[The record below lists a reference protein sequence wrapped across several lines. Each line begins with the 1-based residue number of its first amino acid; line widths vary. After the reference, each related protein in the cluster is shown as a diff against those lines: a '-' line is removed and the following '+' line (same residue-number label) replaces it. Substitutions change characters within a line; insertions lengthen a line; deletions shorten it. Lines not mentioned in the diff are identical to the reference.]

1 MSQHT
6 GEKTPESSDAVWDAD
21 IHIQRPIYGIDD
33 RPESIWESILYG
45 WQHTLVDISPFVLP
59 LAIAGAVQMSAGE
72 TARFINFCLFAMG
85 IATLIQTTFGNRL
98 PIIQGPSATLTGT
111 LAPVAAQFG
120 LGVMWG
126 SAFVGGLIEMLVG
139 ASRIL
144 RFLRRFFPPVVSG
157 VVIVCIGL
165 ALGQLAVK
173 LTIGN
178 GALENF
184 LYAGGVMVLIF
195 VLQLRTGLL
204 AKGIF
209 ARGAIFFSIWAVGL
223 GVASLLGD
231 VNWELVHQKPW
242 VALPGF
248 FPYGTPIGGWEYSL
262 AAIVAVFAGYVGSMV
277 ESIGDYAA
285 TCAVSGE
292 NYRVK
297 HINRGIFAEGLGS
310 TLAATLGGLPC
321 TSYTQNIGIIAT
333 TRVASRFIVQIAAVV
348 LILYGI
354 CPKFGAL
361 LVAIP
366 GSVLG
371 GVFVIVCGM
380 ITISG
385 IRLLQAA
392 KQTPANFLLVGATLV
407 ISIGV
412 PVYTK
417 FVLGKEWLQH
427 LPNFPRLLA
436 TNTVVL
442 AVILSVVLN
451 VLLNILL
458 KGNAEEPAG

>member
-1 MSQHT
+1 MRAHPH
-6 GEKTPESSDAVWDAD
+6 EKTPEPSDAVWDAD
-21 IHIQRPIYGIDD
+21 IRIQEPIYGIDE

-59 LAIAGAVQMSAGE
+59 LAIAGAAGMGAGE

-85 IATLIQTTFGNRL
+85 IATFIQTTIGNRL

-111 LAPVAAQFG
+111 LAPIASQFG

-126 SAFVGGLIEMLVG
+126 SAFIGGLVEMLIG
-139 ASRIL
+139 ASRVL
-144 RFLRRFFPPVVSG
+144 RFLKRFFPPVVSG

-178 GALENF
+178 GALKNF

-195 VLQLRTGLL
+195 LLQLRTAHL

-209 ARGAIFFSIWAVGL
+209 ARGAIFFSIWAIGL
-223 GVASLLGD
+223 GAASLWGD
-231 VNWELVHQKPW
+231 VNWELVQQKPW
-242 VALPGF
+242 LAMPGF
-248 FPYGTPIGGWEYSL
+248 FPYGNLFSGWEYNL
-262 AAIVAVFAGYVGSMV
+262 AAIVAVFAGYIGSMV

-292 NYRVK
+292 NYKVT

-310 TLAATLGGLPC
+310 ALAAIVGGLPC

-333 TRVASRFIVQIAAVV
+333 TRVASRFIVQIAAII

-380 ITISG
+380 ITMSG
-385 IRLLQAA
+385 IRLLHAA
-392 KQTPANFLLVGATLV
+392 KQSSANFLLVGATLV
-407 ISIGV
+407 ISLGV
-412 PVYTK
+412 PIYTK

-427 LPNFPRLLA
+427 LPSFPRLLA

-442 AVILSVVLN
+442 AVILSVALN
-451 VLLNILL
+451 VFLNLLL
-458 KGNAEEPAG
+458 KGDTEEMAS